1 MTINDLKPWTVSSHQ
16 DLPAWSSFKE
26 PSLIS
31 CRSPPYDLSH
41 GHHQAKPR
49 KPRTF
54 LSPRDPAGA
63 LSFPSFP
70 FGPLA
75 DTLFSALP
83 KHPATSV
90 VPKNENLPSLQGP
103 WSQLRQSTGTSDCT
117 SPPWSRVL
125 WLLTTR
131 CPLRCEVYTNF
142 PHLASPSGP
151 SSMADRTW
159 DTILNPQGFSFYLFF
174 SVIGWHLVSHDM
186 AAVPS
191 WL

>member
-54 LSPRDPAGA
+54 LSPRAPAGA
-63 LSFPSFP
+63 LSSPSFP

-117 SPPWSRVL
+117 SPPQECVPGPGMAWGKCGQLPVSCL
-125 WLLTTR
+125 PEW
-131 CPLRCEVYTNF
+131 
-142 PHLASPSGP
+142 PSLVVEQTGDPITLQTLMGP
-151 SSMADRTW
+151 KHMTK
-159 DTILNPQGFSFYLFF
+159 L
-174 SVIGWHLVSHDM
+174 
-186 AAVPS
+186 
-191 WL
+191 